1 MPSGRTLSA
10 PGNRPALDVAVSPLG
25 HHGPAPAGRPQ
36 QPPSGGRWL
45 ARHPEWPVV
54 ALLAGYPLWWALGVA
69 DFAWIG
75 FAVPMAG
82 RMLAW
87 RLHRSRPVRLPPGMG
102 LWAVFLLFTVAG
114 IVVLSLTAPGTLP
127 SPMSHRAVS
136 WTVRTGSYLALTVL
150 LLYVG
155 NLTEAELPRR
165 RLAGL
170 IGVLALYATVLG
182 VAAMA
187 LPEFSFTSPAE
198 LVLPAGIRSNTF
210 IQASMHPALAQIQD
224 VFGTPGGQ
232 SRPKAPFDY
241 TNIWGECLTLSLPW
255 LLLAVRGRG
264 QGRDRR
270 GRLISGVVLAAA
282 LIVLVDSLNRGVW
295 LGVLVAVAYLAVR
308 LAARGRLTLLGG
320 MAAGLAA
327 LAVLVLVS
335 PLHGVISQ
343 RLANGKS
350 NTIRMTLST
359 QAVEDALASP
369 VLGYGDTRQ
378 RQGSANSISI
388 GPTPACPQCGQ
399 QQVGSTGQLW
409 LLLITSGFAGT
420 LLYVAFFA
428 RLTWEFRRDPTP
440 YGLAGGMVLLL
451 SFFYL
456 PTYDALPAPLGIT
469 ILSVALLWRSDQNLR
484 STASGPGQ
492 E

>member
-1 MPSGRTLSA
+1 MTLA
-10 PGNRPALDVAVSPLG
+10 EPGLS
-25 HHGPAPAGRPQ
+25 PAGVIPGAATGAAHSAGNGRRDSP
-36 QPPSGGRWL
+36 GGHWL
-45 ARHPEWPVV
+45 ARHPAWPVA

-82 RMLAW
+82 RLLAW
-87 RLHRSRPVRLPPGMG
+87 RLHRSRPVLLSPGMG

-114 IVVLSLTAPGTLP
+114 IVMLTLTAPGTLP
-127 SPMSHRAVS
+127 SPLSHRIVS
-136 WTVRTGSYLALTVL
+136 WVVRTSSYLALTVL

-170 IGVLALYATVLG
+170 VGLLAVYATVLG
-182 VAAMA
+182 VAAMV
-187 LPEFSFTSPAE
+187 LPGFGFTSPAE
-198 LVLPAGIRSNTF
+198 LLLPHEIRSNTF

-232 SRPKAPFDY
+232 CLPKAPFDY
-241 TNIWGECLTLSLPW
+241 TNIWGECLSLSLPW
-255 LLLAVRGRG
+255 LLVAVRGEDR
-264 QGRDRR
+264 GRDRGWSRR
-270 GRLISGVVLAAA
+270 GRLVSGAVLAAA
-282 LIVLVDSLNRGVW
+282 LVVLVYSLNRGVW

-308 LAARGRLTLLGG
+308 LAARGRLALLGG
-320 MAAGLAA
+320 LAAGLAA
-327 LAVLVLVS
+327 LAVLVMVS

-350 NTIRMTLST
+350 NTIRMTLSI

-409 LLLITSGFAGT
+409 LLLITSGILGA
-420 LLYVAFFA
+420 LLYIAFFA
-428 RLTWEFRRDPTP
+428 RLAWEFRRDPTP
-440 YGLAGGMVLLL
+440 YGLAGGMVLVL
-451 SFFYL
+451 SFCYL
-456 PTYDALPAPLGIT
+456 PTYDALPAPLGLT
-469 ILSVALLWRSDQNLR
+469 MLSVALLWRSDQHLR
-484 STASGPGQ
+484 SLPSGPGQ

>member
-1 MPSGRTLSA
+1 MTLA
-10 PGNRPALDVAVSPLG
+10 EPGLS
-25 HHGPAPAGRPQ
+25 PAGVIPGAATTAVHRAGAGPRDS
-36 QPPSGGRWL
+36 PRGGWL
-45 ARHPEWPVV
+45 ARHPAWPVV

-75 FAVPMAG
+75 FAIPMAG
-82 RMLAW
+82 RLLAW
-87 RLHRSRPVRLPPGMG
+87 LLHRSRPVRLPPGMG

-114 IVVLSLTAPGTLP
+114 IVMLTLTAPGTLP
-127 SPMSHRAVS
+127 SPLSHRIVS
-136 WTVRTGSYLALTVL
+136 WVVRTSSYLALTVL
-150 LLYVG
+150 LLYAG

-165 RLAGL
+165 RVAGL
-170 IGVLALYATVLG
+170 VGLLAVYATVLG
-182 VAAMA
+182 VAAMV
-187 LPEFSFTSPAE
+187 LPGFGFTSPAE
-198 LVLPAGIRSNTF
+198 LLLPHGIRSNTF
-210 IQASMHPALAQIQD
+210 IQASMHPVLAQIQD

-241 TNIWGECLTLSLPW
+241 TNIWGECLSLSLPW
-255 LLLAVRGRG
+255 LLVAVRGEDPGRG
-264 QGRDRR
+264 RR
-270 GRLISGVVLAAA
+270 GRLVSGAVLAAA
-282 LIVLVDSLNRGVW
+282 LVVLVYSLNRGVW
-295 LGVLVAVAYLAVR
+295 LGALVAVAYLAVR
-308 LAARGRLTLLGG
+308 LAARGRLALLGG
-320 MAAGLAA
+320 LAAGLAV
-327 LAVLVLVS
+327 LTVLVLVS

-409 LLLITSGFAGT
+409 LLLITSGILGA
-420 LLYVAFFA
+420 LLYLAFFA
-428 RLTWEFRRDPTP
+428 RLAWEFRRDPTP

-451 SFFYL
+451 SFCYL
-456 PTYDALPAPLGIT
+456 PAYDALPAPLGIT
-469 ILSVALLWRSDQNLR
+469 FLSVALLWRSDQHRR
-484 STASGPGQ
+484 SLPSGPAQ

>member
-1 MPSGRTLSA
+1 MTLA
-10 PGNRPALDVAVSPLG
+10 EPGLSPAGVIPGATATAVSP
-25 HHGPAPAGRPQ
+25 AGTGRRD
-36 QPPSGGRWL
+36 PPRGGWL
-45 ARHPEWPVV
+45 ARHPAWPVV

-82 RMLAW
+82 RLLAW

-114 IVVLSLTAPGTLP
+114 IVMLTLTAPGTLP
-127 SPMSHRAVS
+127 SPLSHRVVS
-136 WTVRTGSYLALTVL
+136 WVVRTSTYLALTVL

-165 RLAGL
+165 RLAWLAGL
-170 IGVLALYATVLG
+170 LAVYATTAG
-182 VAAMA
+182 VAAMV
-187 LPEFSFTSPAE
+187 LPGFGFTSPAE
-198 LVLPAGIRSNTF
+198 LLLPHGIRSNTF

-241 TNIWGECLTLSLPW
+241 TNIWGACLSLSLPW
-255 LLLAVRGRG
+255 LLVAVRGE
-264 QGRDRR
+264 GRDRGWGRR
-270 GRLISGVVLAAA
+270 GRLVSGAVLAAA
-282 LIVLVDSLNRGVW
+282 LVVLVYSLNRGVW

-308 LAARGRLTLLGG
+308 LAARGRLALLGG
-320 MAAGLAA
+320 LAAGLAA
-327 LAVLVLVS
+327 LTVLVLAS

-369 VLGYGDTRQ
+369 VIGYGDTRQ

-409 LLLITSGFAGT
+409 LLLITSGFLGA
-420 LLYVAFFA
+420 LLYIAFFA
-428 RLTWEFRRDPTP
+428 RLAWEFRRDPTP

-451 SFFYL
+451 SFCYL

-469 ILSVALLWRSDQNLR
+469 ILSVALLWRSDQHRR
-484 STASGPGQ
+484 SLPCGPGQ

>member
-1 MPSGRTLSA
+1 MTLAELGLS
-10 PGNRPALDVAVSPLG
+10 PAG
-25 HHGPAPAGRPQ
+25 TAPATPGTPAT
-36 QPPSGGRWL
+36 GGHWL
-45 ARHPEWPVV
+45 ARRPAWPVV

-82 RMLAW
+82 RLLAW
-87 RLHRSRPVRLPPGMG
+87 RLHSSRPVRLPPGMG
-102 LWAVFLLFTVAG
+102 LWVVFLLFTVAG
-114 IVVLSLTAPGTLP
+114 IAMLTLTAPGTLA
-127 SPMSHRAVS
+127 SPLSHRIVS
-136 WTVRTGSYLALTVL
+136 WVVRTSTYLALTVL
-150 LLYVG
+150 LLYAG

-170 IGVLALYATVLG
+170 VGLLAVYATAAG
-182 VAAMA
+182 VAAMV
-187 LPEFSFTSPAE
+187 LPGFGFTSPAE
-198 LVLPAGIRSNTF
+198 LLLPHGIRSNTF

-241 TNIWGECLTLSLPW
+241 TNIWGECLSLSLPW
-255 LLLAVRGRG
+255 LLVALRGRG
-264 QGRDRR
+264 RR
-270 GRLISGVVLAAA
+270 GRLVSGAVLAAA
-282 LIVLVDSLNRGVW
+282 LVVLVYSLNRGVW

-308 LAARGRLTLLGG
+308 LAARGRLALLGG
-320 MAAGLAA
+320 LAAGLAA
-327 LAVLVLVS
+327 LTVLVLVS

-359 QAVEDALASP
+359 QAVADALASP

-388 GPTPACPQCGQ
+388 GPTPDCPQCGQ

-409 LLLITSGFAGT
+409 LLLITTGIAGA
-420 LLYVAFFA
+420 LLYIAFFA
-428 RLTWEFRRDPTP
+428 RLAWEFRRDPTP

-451 SFFYL
+451 SFCYL
-456 PTYDALPAPLGIT
+456 PAYDALPAALGIT
-469 ILSVALLWRSDQNLR
+469 ILSVALLWRSDQHRR
-484 STASGPGQ
+484 SLLSSTGPSGPGR

>member
-1 MPSGRTLSA
+1 MTLA
-10 PGNRPALDVAVSPLG
+10 EPGLSPAGV
-25 HHGPAPAGRPQ
+25 APATPG
-36 QPPSGGRWL
+36 PPAARGRWL
-45 ARHPEWPVV
+45 ARHPAWPAV
-54 ALLAGYPLWWALGVA
+54 ALLAGSPLWWALGVA

-82 RMLAW
+82 RLLAW

-114 IVVLSLTAPGTLP
+114 IVMLTLTAPGTLA
-127 SPMSHRAVS
+127 SPLSHRIVS
-136 WTVRTGSYLALTVL
+136 WVVRTSTYLALTVL
-150 LLYVG
+150 LLYAG

-170 IGVLALYATVLG
+170 VGLLAVYATAAG
-182 VAAMA
+182 VAAMV
-187 LPEFSFTSPAE
+187 LPGFGFTSPAE
-198 LVLPAGIRSNTF
+198 LLLPHGIRSNTF

-241 TNIWGECLTLSLPW
+241 TNIWGECLSLSLPW
-255 LLLAVRGRG
+255 LLVALRGRG
-264 QGRDRR
+264 RR
-270 GRLISGVVLAAA
+270 GRLISGAVLAAA
-282 LIVLVDSLNRGVW
+282 LVVLVYSLNRGVW

-308 LAARGRLTLLGG
+308 LAARGRLALLGG
-320 MAAGLAA
+320 LAAGLAA
-327 LAVLVLVS
+327 LTVLVLVS

-359 QAVEDALASP
+359 QAMRDALASP

-388 GPTPACPQCGQ
+388 GPTPDCPQCGQ

-409 LLLITSGFAGT
+409 LLLITTGIAGA
-420 LLYVAFFA
+420 LLYIAFFA
-428 RLTWEFRRDPTP
+428 RLAWEFRRDPTP

-451 SFFYL
+451 SFCYL
-456 PTYDALPAPLGIT
+456 PAYDALPAALGIT
-469 ILSVALLWRSDQNLR
+469 ILSVALLWRSDQHRR
-484 STASGPGQ
+484 SLLSSTGPSEPGR

>member
-10 PGNRPALDVAVSPLG
+10 PGNRPALAVAVSPSG
-25 HHGPAPAGRPQ
+25 NNGPAL
-36 QPPSGGRWL
+36 SGRWL
-45 ARHPEWPVV
+45 ARHPAWPVV

-87 RLHRSRPVRLPPGMG
+87 HLHRSRPLRLPPGMG

-114 IVVLSLTAPGTLP
+114 IVMLSLTAPGTLP
-127 SPMSHRAVS
+127 SPMSHRVVS

-170 IGVLALYATVLG
+170 IGLLALYATVLG

-255 LLLAVRGRG
+255 LLLAVRGS
-264 QGRDRR
+264 QGLTRR

-282 LIVLVDSLNRGVW
+282 LVVLVDSLNRGVW

-308 LAARGRLTLLGG
+308 LAARGRMSLLGG
-320 MAAGLAA
+320 LVAGLAA
-327 LAVLVLVS
+327 LVLLVLVS

-420 LLYVAFFA
+420 LLYLAFFT
-428 RLTWEFRRDPTP
+428 RLAWEFRRDPTP

-469 ILSVALLWRSDQNLR
+469 ILSVALLWRSDQHLR
-484 STASGPGQ
+484 SPASGPGQ

>member
-1 MPSGRTLSA
+1 MTLA
-10 PGNRPALDVAVSPLG
+10 EPGLS
-25 HHGPAPAGRPQ
+25 PAGVVQGAATGAVHPA
-36 QPPSGGRWL
+36 GTGRRESFRGHYP
-45 ARHPEWPVV
+45 AWPVV

-82 RMLAW
+82 RLLAW
-87 RLHRSRPVRLPPGMG
+87 RLHRSRPVRLLPGMG
-102 LWAVFLLFTVAG
+102 LWTVFLLFTVAG
-114 IVVLSLTAPGTLP
+114 IVMLTLTAPGTLP
-127 SPMSHRAVS
+127 SPLSHRIVS
-136 WTVRTGSYLALTVL
+136 WVVRTSSYLALTVL
-150 LLYVG
+150 LLYTG

-170 IGVLALYATVLG
+170 VGLLAVYATVLG
-182 VAAMA
+182 VAAMV
-187 LPEFSFTSPAE
+187 LPGFGFTSPAE
-198 LVLPAGIRSNTF
+198 LLLPHEIRSNTF

-241 TNIWGECLTLSLPW
+241 TNIWGECLSLSLPW
-255 LLLAVRGRG
+255 LLVAVRGGEGSRG
-264 QGRDRR
+264 GGRRR
-270 GRLISGVVLAAA
+270 GRLVSGAVLAAA
-282 LIVLVDSLNRGVW
+282 LVVLVYSLNRGVW

-308 LAARGRLTLLGG
+308 LAARGRLALLGG
-320 MAAGLAA
+320 LAAGLAA
-327 LAVLVLVS
+327 LAVLVMVS

-350 NTIRMTLST
+350 NTIRMTLSI
-359 QAVEDALASP
+359 QAAEDALASP

-409 LLLITSGFAGT
+409 LLLITSGILGA
-420 LLYVAFFA
+420 LLYIAFFA
-428 RLTWEFRRDPTP
+428 RLAWEFRRDPTP
-440 YGLAGGMVLLL
+440 YGLAGGMVLVL
-451 SFFYL
+451 SFCYL
-456 PTYDALPAPLGIT
+456 PTYDALPAPLGLT
-469 ILSVALLWRSDQNLR
+469 MLSVALLWRSDQHLR
-484 STASGPGQ
+484 SLPSGPGQ